1 MFLSVTEILCDK
13 VLISLFF
20 KFKMYFHYILRYLKF
35 LKFFQEL
42 NKILTTRRESNRK
55 RPIIIF
61 IGSSVLLLYVL
72 LFFNSE
78 FDCGK
83 NLTVHKI
90 YISKLLLCNNR
101 NSHYLCSFKR
111 QFNVLL
117 SLWKINDLKP
127 RMKIIKIRQIY

>member
-55 RPIIIF
+55 RPIIVF
-61 IGSSVLLLYVL
+61 IGSSVLLLVRVVIL
-72 LFFNSE
+72 
-78 FDCGK
+78 
-83 NLTVHKI
+83 
-90 YISKLLLCNNR
+90 
-101 NSHYLCSFKR
+101 
-111 QFNVLL
+111 
-117 SLWKINDLKP
+117 
-127 RMKIIKIRQIY
+127 

>member
-20 KFKMYFHYILRYLKF
+20 KFKMYFYYILQYLKF

-42 NKILTTRRESNRK
+42 NKILLEEKATEKDR
-55 RPIIIF
+55 
-61 IGSSVLLLYVL
+61 LLYLLDHLSYYWYVL

-90 YISKLLLCNNR
+90 YISKLLLWNNR
-101 NSHYLCSFKR
+101 NSHYLVSNDNLMCF
-111 QFNVLL
+111 L
-117 SLWKINDLKP
+117 SLWRIDDLKP

>member
-42 NKILTTRRESNRK
+42 NKILLEEKATEKDR
-55 RPIIIF
+55 
-61 IGSSVLLLYVL
+61 LLYLLDHLSYHWYVL

-101 NSHYLCSFKR
+101 NSHYLFSFKR